1 MDVFTWF
8 GAAEEKF
15 MRFGSFALGDNDA
28 FFLSSCV
35 NSYIEDN
42 ATHH

>member
-1 MDVFTWF
+1 MFKDPFT
-8 GAAEEKF
+8 
-15 MRFGSFALGDNDA
+15 LGDNDV

-42 ATHH
+42 ATHL